1 VSRAFVKESDGD
13 EELPELRVSEHRNLV
28 TPAGL
33 AGIEVRIERLQAV
46 LSAARAGQDKPA
58 IARAQRDLRYWT
70 ARQASAELVP
80 LPGAAE
86 VVRFGS
92 RVLLEDRSGQ
102 KLRYQIVGED
112 EADPATGTISY
123 VSPIA
128 RRLIG
133 ASVGDAVEL
142 ADGGAEILEIS

>member
-1 VSRAFVKESDGD
+1 VSRAFVKDSDGD
-13 EELPELRVSEHRNLV
+13 EALPELRVSEHRNLV

-33 AGIEVRIERLQAV
+33 AGIEARIERLQAV
-46 LSAARAGQDKPA
+46 LSTARADQDKPA

-70 ARQASAELVP
+70 ARQASAEVVP
-80 LPGAAE
+80 LAGTAE

-92 RVLLEDRSGQ
+92 RVLLEDQSGQ

-112 EADPATGTISY
+112 EADPAAGTISY

-133 ASVGDAVEL
+133 AAVGDAVEL
-142 ADGGAEILEIS
+142 ADGEAEILEIG